1 MVKMG
6 GLKPELHLLN
16 NAEKLIL
23 SSSPEPKGIGQPDK
37 QMIVL

>member
-6 GLKPELHLLN
+6 GLTPELYIRN

-23 SSSPEPKGIGQPDK
+23 SSSPEPKGIGHRTDK
-37 QMIVL
+37 